1 MEDLLEGDVE
11 GRIRKQR
18 PADRR
23 EEQMTREVERQYELI
38 SAQKATAEAS
48 KPTEIV
54 SAATIEQEG
63 LLSDAQAADDTKEI
77 SVAPLYRG
85 VASGDI
91 RTGGVIDV
99 DGKASESRESFSS
112 NTRFGDGCHEHRQP
126 AQLHARSETSPV
138 SPEHKRVRP
147 TIEERM
153 DVESRALGV
162 SRRLDVDGNTMV
174 DGAHGKRL
182 RVSHFSSRGG
192 SGKCSF
198 PAGRVQEVMGR

>member
-48 KPTEIV
+48 KPTETA

-77 SVAPLYRG
+77 AVAPLYRG

-99 DGKASESRESFSS
+99 DGKASESRELSAA
-112 NTRFGDGCHEHRQP
+112 TRGLETGAMNIDSRHSCMPDRRHHRCRQ
-126 AQLHARSETSPV
+126 STSV
-138 SPEHKRVRP
+138 SDRP
-147 TIEERM
+147 
-153 DVESRALGV
+153 
-162 SRRLDVDGNTMV
+162 
-174 DGAHGKRL
+174 
-182 RVSHFSSRGG
+182 
-192 SGKCSF
+192 
-198 PAGRVQEVMGR
+198 